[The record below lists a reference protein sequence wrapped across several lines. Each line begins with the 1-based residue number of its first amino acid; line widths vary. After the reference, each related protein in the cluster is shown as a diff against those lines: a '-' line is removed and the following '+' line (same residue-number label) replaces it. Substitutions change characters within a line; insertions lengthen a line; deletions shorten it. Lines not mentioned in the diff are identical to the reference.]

1 VSHRFFAVLLTAGAV
16 LLPLA
21 RAATAQEPRTPGSLT
36 PPAAQKV
43 NRPAPRWPDGK
54 VKLGAPEGE
63 KGIWQPNGRP
73 ILAEPETAPEI
84 KDGQGRG
91 AFSGPAFPGKP
102 KESEVPFQ
110 PWARALYR
118 YREANLFEPHTRCK
132 PSGGPRQFITP
143 GGVEFVDVPGLA
155 IYVIDQAG
163 PYTYRVIYMDGRPH
177 PQDLK
182 PSYYGHSVGHWEG
195 DTLVVDSVGFNER
208 FWFERQGAPHTDQL
222 HLIERFTRIDLNNMK
237 IELTIDDPGAYTRTW
252 TTGFFL
258 RWTPGEDAE
267 TIEYICQANNRAGVL
282 MIGKEEGVD
291 RSSPIVP

>member
-1 VSHRFFAVLLTAGAV
+1 VSHRFFAVLLMAGAV

-21 RAATAQEPRTPGSLT
+21 RTATAQEPRTPGSLT

-43 NRPAPRWPDGK
+43 NRPTPRWPDGK

-163 PYTYRVIYMDGRPH
+163 PYTYRVIYMDGRSH
-177 PQDLK
+177 PKDLK

-258 RWTPGEDAE
+258 RWTPGEEAE
-267 TIEYICQANNRAGVL
+267 TIEYICQANNRAGAL